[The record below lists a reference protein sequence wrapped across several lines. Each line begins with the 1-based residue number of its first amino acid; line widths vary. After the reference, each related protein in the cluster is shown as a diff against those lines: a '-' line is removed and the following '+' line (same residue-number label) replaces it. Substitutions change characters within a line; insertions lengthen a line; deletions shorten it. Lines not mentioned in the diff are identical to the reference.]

1 MNSRDLYSKSIP
13 TKDLT
18 ICILNITPKLD
29 DECDKSHYL
38 LGSSG
43 NLVASFRHQIEL
55 SAVEQNSQAV
65 VLEISKSPGGGLDG
79 LDPAVESAHI
89 AFCLLYTSPS
99 PRD

>member
-1 MNSRDLYSKSIP
+1 MQKP
-13 TKDLT
+13 Q
-18 ICILNITPKLD
+18 KLIAG
-29 DECDKSHYL
+29 EIAFF

-79 LDPAVESAHI
+79 LDPAVES
-89 AFCLLYTSPS
+89 FCSCVSYSMPEITE
-99 PRD
+99 